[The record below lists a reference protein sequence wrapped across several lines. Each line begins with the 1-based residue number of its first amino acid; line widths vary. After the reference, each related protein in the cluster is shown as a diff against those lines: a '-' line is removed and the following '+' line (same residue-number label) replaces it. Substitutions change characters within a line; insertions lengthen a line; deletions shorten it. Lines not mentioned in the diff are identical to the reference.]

1 MSQGFNLE
9 YRKSKINE
17 ALHSTSNLKTFF
29 DYIPVDRLKQ
39 AFSKIINDIDDP
51 IPLGGLYYGV
61 RSIDDIFP
69 KDIIQYIISFQGLH
83 LENTKFVNKQWNEL
97 SHLNEKMALLK
108 MEQHENQYGLPYDKK
123 YNTTRIISC
132 KRNHLTTSEK
142 DMGFEMGRVLRTSEH
157 CLERFNYYKYEIDI
171 SNAISGD
178 RYFFYPGH
186 YRINNSFTLRKKNL
200 SFIGVASPTDYEI
213 EGLHSSVRIYIHND
227 NDIDIYGTNHHQFR
241 NNKYSSIYLKASE
254 LRILRC
260 KIRSVECG
268 IYVGNNSSLSVIK
281 SQIQA
286 AAYDT
291 AVRIAK
297 GCNKVVIKQSVI
309 KNSKHCIQ
317 FSTSKNNYKDWIQ
330 GTKLIC
336 ENNIFC
342 NIFGYAIII
351 RPGRVEKTYDDTKL
365 FEIYKKSTSCQIKNN
380 DWNWT
385 YRGSQKPL
393 TQNHNRIYAFREPVY
408 NDEDDS
414 PW

>member
-17 ALHSTSNLKTFF
+17 ALDSTSNLKTFF
-29 DYIPVDRLKQ
+29 DYIPVDRLKE
-39 AFSKIINDIDDP
+39 AFGKIINDIDDP
-51 IPLGGLYYGV
+51 IPLGGLYYAV

-83 LENTKFVNKQWNEL
+83 LENTKFVNKQWNKL
-97 SHLNEKMALLK
+97 SHINEKMALLK
-108 MEQHENQYGLPYDKK
+108 MEQHENQYGLAYDKK

-132 KRNHLTTSEK
+132 KRNHLTASEK
-142 DMGFEMGRVLRTSEH
+142 EMGFEMCRVLRTSDH
-157 CLERFNYYKYEIDI
+157 GLERYNYYKYEIDI

-186 YRINNSFTLRKKNL
+186 YRINNSITLHNKNL
-200 SFIGVASPTDYEI
+200 SFIGVGSPTDYEI
-213 EGLHSSVRIYIHND
+213 EGFNSSVRIYIHND
-227 NDIDIYGTNHHQFR
+227 NDIDIHGTNHNQFR
-241 NNKYSSIYLKASE
+241 INTYSSIYLASSE

-260 KIRSVECG
+260 KIRSCECG
-268 IYVGNNSSLSVIK
+268 IHVGKNSSLSVIK

-291 AVRIAK
+291 AVRIGK
-297 GCNKVVIKQSVI
+297 DCNKVVIKQSVI

-317 FSTSKNNYKDWIQ
+317 FSHFKNEDWMQ
-330 GTKLIC
+330 GIKLIC

-351 RPGRVEKTYDDTKL
+351 RAGRVEMTYDISPKS
-365 FEIYKKSTSCQIKNN
+365 FEIYKKSVSCQIKNN

-385 YRGSQKPL
+385 YLGSQKPL

-408 NDEDDS
+408 NDGDDM

>member
-142 DMGFEMGRVLRTSEH
+142 DMGFEMGRVLRT
-157 CLERFNYYKYEIDI
+157 LDRFNYYYKYEIDI

-309 KNSKHCIQ
+309 NNSKHCIQ
-317 FSTSKNNYKDWIQ
+317 FGSFKHKDWLQ

-336 ENNIFC
+336 ENNIFL
-342 NIFGYAIII
+342 NIFAYAIII
-351 RPGRVEKTYDDTKL
+351 RAGRIGMMNCDDTKSY
-365 FEIYKKSTSCQIKNN
+365 EMYKKSVSCQIKNN
-380 DWNWT
+380 EWNWR
-385 YRGSQKPL
+385 YKGSQKPL
-393 TQNHNRIYAFREPVY
+393 TQNHNRIYAYREPVY
-408 NDEDDS
+408 GDHE
-414 PW
+414 PY